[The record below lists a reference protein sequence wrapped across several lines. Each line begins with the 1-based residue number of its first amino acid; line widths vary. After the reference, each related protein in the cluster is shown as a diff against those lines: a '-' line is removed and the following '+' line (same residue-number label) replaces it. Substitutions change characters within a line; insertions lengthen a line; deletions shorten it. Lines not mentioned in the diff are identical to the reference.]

1 MLEELKT
8 TEKVVGVRQI
18 RKAFANGRV
27 KKVFLARDADP
38 ALTEPL
44 ARECEAAA
52 VSFDYVPTMK
62 QLGAACE
69 ISVPAAAAAI
79 V

>member
-1 MLEELKT
+1 MLEELKS

-18 RKAFANGRV
+18 RKAFSAGRV
-27 KKVFLARDADP
+27 KKVFLAKDADP

-44 ARECEAAA
+44 ARLCEAAS

-62 QLGAACE
+62 QLGTACE

>member
-1 MLEELKT
+1 MLEELISAR
-8 TEKVVGVRQI
+8 KVVGVRQI
-18 RKAFANGRV
+18 RKAFAAGTV
-27 KKVFLARDADP
+27 KKVFLADDADP

-44 ARECEAAA
+44 ARLCEDSSVDFA
-52 VSFDYVPTMK
+52 YVPTMK
-62 QLGAACE
+62 QLGTACE

>member
-1 MLEELKT
+1 LLEELKAA
-8 TEKVVGVRQI
+8 EKVVGVRQI
-18 RKAFANGRV
+18 RKAFAAGTV
-27 KKVFLARDADP
+27 KKVFLAKDADP
-38 ALTEPL
+38 LLTEPL
-44 ARECEAAA
+44 ARQCEAAA
-52 VSFDYVPTMK
+52 VSVTYVSTMK